1 MRILILGLTTLIL
14 LFSACAKKPMST
26 VVPADEASALSPK
39 GLVYSLPKTS
49 LKVKVEAQF
58 TSFVPGPYARFA
70 QKYLGLSG
78 ISTSPSSTWAITK
91 VNVETKN
98 HADLQTLFVVEPEES
113 FDISF
118 LKISNEGLVIPISST
133 GYALSKQQYQPQPQ
147 VISELEF
154 VDLSNTPFIAAEQTT
169 HYTRVLQDSSFVRVP
184 VHKSMVVEK
193 SLEEKAKEAADFI
206 FSLRKR
212 RFELLSG
219 DADFVAEGK
228 AAEAVLRE
236 ISRLESEYLTLF
248 TGKAQTSTAT
258 YWFDYSP
265 DGQKKDASA
274 ILFRFSES
282 RGILPLSD
290 LSGSPVLVSVV
301 APEQWSGV
309 EIFDRLNADEK
320 GMPRLDAIYYRIPV
334 PVSVRIHD
342 SKTDFFSQ
350 SLTFFQF
357 GPIIRM
363 PSKYLNSFKN

>member
-1 MRILILGLTTLIL
+1 MKKIFFGLSILLL
-14 LFSACAKKPMST
+14 LFSACAKKPIST
-26 VVPADEASALSPK
+26 VVPADEASGLSPK
-39 GLVYSLPKTS
+39 GLIYSLPKTS

-78 ISTSPSSTWAITK
+78 ISASPSNSWAITH
-91 VNVETKN
+91 VSVTAHN
-98 HADLQTLFVVEPEES
+98 HADLQTLFVVEPEEG

-118 LKISNEGLVIPISST
+118 LKVTNEGLVIPISSAS
-133 GYALSKQQYQPQPQ
+133 YSLSKHKYQAQPH
-147 VISELEF
+147 VISESEF
-154 VDLSNTPFIAAEQTT
+154 LDLSATPFIAAEQTT

-193 SLEEKAKEAADFI
+193 SLEEKAKDAADFI

-228 AAEAVLRE
+228 AAEAVLKE
-236 ISRLESEYLTLF
+236 ISRLESGYLTLF
-248 TGKAQTSTAT
+248 TGKSHTSVGT

-282 RGILPLSD
+282 RGVLPLSD
-290 LSGSPVLVSVV
+290 LSGSPVLVSIA

-320 GMPRLDAIYYRIPV
+320 GMPRFDAIYYRIPV

-342 SKTDFFSQ
+342 SKSDFFSQ
-350 SLTFFQF
+350 TLSFFQF

-363 PSKYLNSFKN
+363 PSRYLNSLKN